1 MALLPADPD
10 KKKKVLL
17 AVLAIVGAAYASF
30 TYMYTPRAAEAA
42 ALQERLT
49 HLETQNNAARAL
61 TRDGGVAEAEKRLK
75 EHRAQL
81 HAVEGLIPTSEEL
94 PDLLDAISAE
104 AQRTGVELALIQP
117 VGATQEQYYTR
128 RTYDLAVIGSYHRV
142 GEFLTRVASLPRIV
156 TPLNLSLSLHA
167 TEGAN
172 AKAGAS
178 ASASEPKLQ
187 AKFSVETYVL
197 PESTPTP
204 APADTTHEN

>member
-1 MALLPADPD
+1 VALLPADPD
-10 KKKKVLL
+10 KKKQVLL
-17 AVLAIVGAAYASF
+17 GVLAVVGGAYLSF
-30 TYMYTPRAAEAA
+30 TYLYTPRAEAAA

-49 HLETQNNAARAL
+49 QLETQNKAARAL

-81 HAVEGLIPTSEEL
+81 HAVEGLIPSSEEL

-117 VGATQEQYYTR
+117 VGATQEEYYTR

-156 TPLNLSLSLHA
+156 TPLNLQLSLQA
-167 TEGAN
+167 PQGSGAN
-172 AKAGAS
+172 APANAP
-178 ASASEPKLQ
+178 EPKLQ

-197 PESTPTP
+197 PEMTPTP
-204 APADTTHEN
+204 APADTTHAN